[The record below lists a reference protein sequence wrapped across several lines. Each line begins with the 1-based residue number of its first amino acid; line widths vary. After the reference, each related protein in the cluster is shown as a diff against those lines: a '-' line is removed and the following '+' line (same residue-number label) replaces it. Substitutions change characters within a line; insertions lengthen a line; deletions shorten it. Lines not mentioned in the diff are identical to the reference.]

1 MTLSLDIICNNKWK
15 KMLIHIYKM
24 WNNFPRHAESMYRL
38 DIFYLIQKKFE
49 MKQNERGQVLINLR
63 SSSAGWAGLGWAGWA
78 GLGWPWRGGFSKYV
92 LITLHFVVLTL
103 LTWVTRGISITFMVT
118 APRPTV
124 TAAGAIH
131 CLQMFNTQI
140 QLAGNK
146 IWGLSG
152 KIQEYNLC

>member
-63 SSSAGWAGLGWAGWA
+63 SSSAGWA